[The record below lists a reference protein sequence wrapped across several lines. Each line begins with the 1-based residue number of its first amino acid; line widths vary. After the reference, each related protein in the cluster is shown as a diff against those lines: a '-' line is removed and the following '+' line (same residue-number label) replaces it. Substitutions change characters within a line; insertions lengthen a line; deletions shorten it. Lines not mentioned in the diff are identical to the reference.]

1 MSEQSQKDLDD
12 QMEATYSHIV
22 EWVKRIEDG
31 TYDDGSYDD
40 GDIYD
45 YPLEIVNEVGK
56 DYAVVLCT
64 GGPQIEVTAYGLNN
78 ARLEGYW
85 WGTRSTRHDRTVE
98 GNPLTTFLDF
108 FIERNDN

>member
-1 MSEQSQKDLDD
+1 MSERDQKSLDD
-12 QMEATYSHIV
+12 QMDATFAHIV
-22 EWVKRIEDG
+22 EWVERIDAGTWDDDNEDG
-31 TYDDGSYDD
+31 S
-40 GDIYD
+40 IYD
-45 YPLEIVNEVGK
+45 YPLEVVNEVGK

-85 WGTRSTRHDRTVE
+85 WGTRATRHDY
-98 GNPLTTFLDF
+98 GGFPLTTFLDF

>member
-1 MSEQSQKDLDD
+1 MTSEQSQKNLDD
-12 QMEATYSHIV
+12 QMDATFEHIV
-22 EWVKRIEDG
+22 KWVERIDAG

-45 YPLEIVNEVGK
+45 YPLEIVNERGK

-64 GGPQIEVTAYGLNN
+64 GGPQIEVTAHGLNN

-85 WGTRSTRHDRTVE
+85 WGTRSTRHDY
-98 GNPLTTFLDF
+98 GGFPLTTFLDF
-108 FIERNDN
+108 FIEREDN